1 MLLVVPTSRRTT
13 MAQDGLELRTLI
25 AQDGQ
30 LRISLEPVMIGDPG
44 PGEIVVRVEAAP
56 INPSDLALLLG
67 PADPSTLAAAGSAER
82 PALLAQV
89 APPHLGSVRGRI
101 GQSMTAGN
109 EGAGTVIAAA
119 PDVAHLVGRKV
130 GMWGGGMY
138 ATLRKIAARDCIVLP
153 DGIESHE
160 GASLFV
166 NPLTALGFVETMRME
181 GHTAIVHTAAASNLG
196 QMLVRICKADGIP
209 LVNVVR
215 SQAQVDLL
223 RGIGAEHVVDSSRP
237 DFDSRLDE
245 ALTATGA
252 TLGFDAVGGGELA
265 SRILNAMEAVA
276 VRAMPS
282 YNRYGST
289 VAKQVY
295 IYGLLDTSP
304 LVLRRGFGFAWNVGG
319 WLLPNFLQKAGR
331 DVAARMRQR
340 VVDGIRT
347 TFASHYTRTVGLADM
362 LTPEVMA
369 AAQRKSTGEKILV
382 DPRL

>member
-1 MLLVVPTSRRTT
+1 MS
-13 MAQDGLELRTLI
+13 QDGLELRTLI

-30 LRISLEPVMIGDPG
+30 LRISLEPVTIGEPG
-44 PGEIVVRVEAAP
+44 PGEIVVRMEAAP

-67 PADPSTLAAAGSAER
+67 PADPSTLTAAGPAER
-82 PALLAQV
+82 PVLLAQV
-89 APPHLGSVRGRI
+89 APAYLDAVRGRL
-101 GQSMTAGN
+101 GHPMPAGN

-153 DGIESHE
+153 DGMESHE

-181 GHTAIVHTAAASNLG
+181 GHSAIVHTAAASNLG

-215 SQAQVDLL
+215 SEAQVNLL

-237 DFDSRLDE
+237 DFATRLDE
-245 ALTATGA
+245 ALTSTGA

-340 VVDGIRT
+340 VVDEIRT
-347 TFASHYTRTVGLADM
+347 TFASRYTRTVGLADM
-362 LTPEVMA
+362 LNPVVMA
-369 AAQRKSTGEKILV
+369 AAQKKSTGEKILV
-382 DPRL
+382 DPRI

>member
-1 MLLVVPTSRRTT
+1 
-13 MAQDGLELRTLI
+13 MAHDGLELRTHI

-30 LRISLEPVMIGDPG
+30 LRLSLEPVAIGAPG

-67 PADPSTLAAAGSAER
+67 PADPSTLAASGATGQ
-82 PALLAQV
+82 PTLLAQV
-89 APPHLGSVRGRI
+89 PPSSLGAIRGRI
-101 GQSMTAGN
+101 GQSLPAGN
-109 EGAGTVIAAA
+109 EGAGTVIEAG

-130 GMWGGGMY
+130 AMWGGGMY
-138 ATLRKIAARDCIVLP
+138 ATLRKVAARDCIVLP
-153 DGIESHE
+153 DGAEARE
-160 GASLFV
+160 AASLFV

-196 QMLVRICKADGIP
+196 QMLLRICRADGIP

-223 RGIGAEHVVDSSRP
+223 RGMGADYVVDSSKA
-237 DFDSRLDE
+237 DFETRLDE
-245 ALTATGA
+245 ALAGTGA

-276 VRAMPS
+276 VRSMPS
-282 YNRYGST
+282 YNRYGSA
-289 VAKQVY
+289 VPKQIY

-304 LVLRRGFGFAWNVGG
+304 LVLHRGFGFAWGVGG
-319 WLLPNFLQKAGR
+319 WLLPNFLKKAGP

-340 VVDGIRT
+340 VVDEIRT
-347 TFASHYTRTVGLADM
+347 TFASHYTRTVALADM
-362 LTPEVMA
+362 LKPDVMA

-382 DPRL
+382 DPSM

>member
-1 MLLVVPTSRRTT
+1 
-13 MAQDGLELRTLI
+13 MAQQGLELRTLI

-30 LRISLEPVMIGDPG
+30 LRISLEPVTIGDPG
-44 PGEIVVRVEAAP
+44 PGEIVARVEAAP

-67 PADPSTLAAAGSAER
+67 PADPSTLAASGSAGQ

-89 APPHLGSVRGRI
+89 APQHIGAVKGRI
-101 GQSMTAGN
+101 GQPLPAGN
-109 EGAGTVIAAA
+109 EGAGTVVAAA

-153 DGIESHE
+153 DGVQPHE

-223 RGIGAEHVVDSSRP
+223 RGLGAEHVVDSSRP
-237 DFDSRLDE
+237 DFDARLDE

-265 SRILNAMEAVA
+265 SRLLNAMEAVA
-276 VRAMPS
+276 VRAMPA

-304 LVLRRGFGFAWNVGG
+304 LVLRRGFGFAWSVGG

-331 DVAARMRQR
+331 EVAARMRQR
-340 VVDGIRT
+340 IADEIRT
-347 TFASHYTRTVGLADM
+347 TFASHYTRTVSLAEM

-369 AAQRKSTGEKILV
+369 AAQKKSTGEKILV
-382 DPRL
+382 DPSR

>member
-1 MLLVVPTSRRTT
+1 

-25 AQDGQ
+25 TQDGQ
-30 LRISLEPVMIGDPG
+30 LRISLEAVTIGDPG

-67 PADPSTLAAAGSAER
+67 PADPATMAAGGTAGQ
-82 PALLAQV
+82 PMLLAQV
-89 APPHLGSVRGRI
+89 APQHLGAVRGRI
-101 GQSMTAGN
+101 GQPMPAGN
-109 EGAGTVIAAA
+109 EGAGTVITAG
-119 PDVAHLVGRKV
+119 PDVADLVGRKV

-138 ATLRKIAARDCIVLP
+138 ATVRKIAARDCIVLP
-153 DGIESHE
+153 DGVEARE

-181 GHTAIVHTAAASNLG
+181 GHSAIVHTAAASNLG

-223 RGIGAEHVVDSSRP
+223 RSIGAQHVVDTSKP
-237 DFDSRLDE
+237 DFDARLDE

-276 VRAMPS
+276 VRSMPT

-289 VAKQVY
+289 VPKQVY
-295 IYGLLDTSP
+295 IYGLLDPSP
-304 LVLRRGFGFAWNVGG
+304 LVLRRGFGFAWSVGG

-340 VVDGIRT
+340 VVDEIRT

-362 LTPEVMA
+362 LAPDVMA

-382 DPRL
+382 DPRI

>member
-1 MLLVVPTSRRTT
+1 
-13 MAQDGLELRTLI
+13 MAHHGLELRTLI
-25 AQDGQ
+25 GQDGQ
-30 LRISLEPVMIGDPG
+30 LRISLEPVTISDPG

-67 PADPSTLAAAGSAER
+67 PADPATLAAAGSPGQ
-82 PALLAQV
+82 PALLGQV
-89 APPHLGSVRGRI
+89 APHHLGAVRGRI
-101 GQSMTAGN
+101 GQPMPAGN

-138 ATLRKIAARDCIVLP
+138 ATLRKIAARECIVLP
-153 DGIESHE
+153 EGIDSRD

-166 NPLTALGFVETMRME
+166 NPITALGFVETMRME

-215 SQAQVDLL
+215 NQGQVDLL
-223 RGIGAEHVVDSSRP
+223 RGIGAEHVVDSSKP
-237 DFDSRLDE
+237 DFDARLDE
-245 ALTATGA
+245 ALAATGA
-252 TLGFDAVGGGELA
+252 TLAFDAVGGGELA
-265 SRILNAMEAVA
+265 SRILNAMETVA

-295 IYGLLDTSP
+295 IYGLLDTGP
-304 LVLRRGFGFAWNVGG
+304 TVLRRGFGFAWNMGG

-340 VVDGIRT
+340 VVDEIRT
-347 TFASHYTRTVGLADM
+347 TFASHYTRIVSLAGM
-362 LTPEVMA
+362 LTPDVMA
-369 AAQRKSTGEKILV
+369 AAQRKSTVEKILV
-382 DPRL
+382 DPRM

>member
-1 MLLVVPTSRRTT
+1 MP
-13 MAQDGLELRTLI
+13 QDGLELRTLI
-25 AQDGQ
+25 TQDGQ
-30 LRISLEPVMIGDPG
+30 LRISLEPATIGDPG
-44 PGEIVVRVEAAP
+44 PGEIVVRVEATP
-56 INPSDLALLLG
+56 INPSDLGLLLG
-67 PADPSTLAAAGSAER
+67 PADPATLHAGGSAEH
-82 PALLAQV
+82 PTLLAQV

-101 GQSMTAGN
+101 GQSLPAGN
-109 EGAGTVIAAA
+109 EGAGTVIEAA
-119 PDVAHLVGRKV
+119 PDVAHLLGRKV

-138 ATLRKIAARDCIVLP
+138 ATLRKIAAGDCIVLP
-153 DGIESHE
+153 DGMESPE
-160 GASLFV
+160 GASLFI

-223 RGIGAEHVVDSSRP
+223 RGIGAEHVVDSSKP
-237 DFDSRLDE
+237 DFDARLEE
-245 ALTATGA
+245 ALAATGA

-276 VRAMPS
+276 VRAMPTYS
-282 YNRYGST
+282 RYGST

-304 LVLRRGFGFAWNVGG
+304 LVLRRGFGFAWTVGG

-331 DVAARMRQR
+331 DVAARLRQR
-340 VVDGIRT
+340 VAEEIRT

-362 LTPEVMA
+362 LNPDVMA
-369 AAQRKSTGEKILV
+369 AAQRKGTGEKILV

>member
-1 MLLVVPTSRRTT
+1 

-30 LRISLEPVMIGDPG
+30 LRISLEPVTIGDPG
-44 PGEIVVRVEAAP
+44 PGEVVVRVEAAP

-67 PADPSTLAAAGSAER
+67 PADPSTLAAAAGEP

-89 APPHLGSVRGRI
+89 APHHLGAVRGRL
-101 GQSMTAGN
+101 GQPMPAGN
-109 EGAGTVIAAA
+109 EGAGTVIEAAS
-119 PDVAHLVGRKV
+119 DVAHLVGRKV

-153 DGIESHE
+153 DGIDSRE

-215 SQAQVDLL
+215 NQAQVDLL
-223 RGIGAEHVVDSSRP
+223 RGIGAAHVVDSSRP
-237 DFDSRLDE
+237 DFDSRLEE
-245 ALTATGA
+245 AIAATGA
-252 TLGFDAVGGGELA
+252 TLGFDAIGGGELA
-265 SRILNAMEAVA
+265 SRILSAMEAVA
-276 VRAMPS
+276 VRAMPT

-304 LVLRRGFGFAWNVGG
+304 IVLRRGFGFAWNVGG
-319 WLLPNFLQKAGR
+319 WLLPNFLQKVGR

-340 VVDGIRT
+340 VVDEIRT

-362 LTPEVMA
+362 LDPEVMA